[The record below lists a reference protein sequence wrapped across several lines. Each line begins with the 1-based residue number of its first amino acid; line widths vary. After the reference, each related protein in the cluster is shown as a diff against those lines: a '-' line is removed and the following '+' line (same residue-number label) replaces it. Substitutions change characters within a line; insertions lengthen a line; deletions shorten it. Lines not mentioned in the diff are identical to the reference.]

1 MDIVNRLEALEQA
14 ALEDAEK
21 KKQQSQKVEYHFDKL
36 AMYFDKDYFVKDIRI
51 KMPTIGD
58 ILKFGESRF
67 YNTFSPFFTNSTSIR
82 VQLWDMEPR
91 VDWTKIK
98 DIQVFSMLRQYL
110 YDEDVL
116 HTMLPT
122 LNISDLADF
131 KILALADDSEKLFI
145 YDPNKKEIVLTEQEY
160 MEIATYIRT
169 VLNRFPKVEKAKGK
183 TTKQWMIQEDRMKML
198 NSSKENDEENSSYL
212 LSLVS
217 SCLNHPGFKYKLEDL
232 ENMGIYRF
240 MDSVKRIQ
248 KYEQSTAVLKGMY
261 SGFVDGSKINP
272 EQYNFMGDV

>member
-1 MDIVNRLEALEQA
+1 MDIVNRLETLEQA

-36 AMYFDKDYFVKDIRI
+36 AMYFDKDYFVKDICI

-91 VDWTKIK
+91 VDWTKVK
-98 DIQVFSMLRQYL
+98 DIQVFNMLHLNLLDEEVVHSVFPDITFSDFQLMGLKNDPDKLVL
-110 YDEDVL
+110 YS
-116 HTMLPT
+116 PSQQ
-122 LNISDLADF
+122 I
-131 KILALADDSEKLFI
+131 I
-145 YDPNKKEIVLTEQEY
+145 LTESDY

-169 VLNRFPKVEKAKGK
+169 ILNRFPKVEKAKGK
-183 TTKQWMIQEDRMKML
+183 TTKQWMIQEDRMKLL
-198 NSSKENDEENSSYL
+198 NSDKENDEENSSYL

-232 ENMGIYRF
+232 ENMGLYRF

-248 KYEQSTAVLKGMY
+248 KYEHSTAVLKGMY

>member
-1 MDIVNRLEALEQA
+1 MDIVNRLETLEQA

-36 AMYFDKDYFVKDIRI
+36 AMYFDKDYFVKDICI

-67 YNTFSPFFTNSTSIR
+67 YNTFSPFITNSTSIR

-91 VDWTKIK
+91 VDWTKVK
-98 DIQVFSMLRQYL
+98 DIQVFNMLHL
-110 YDEDVL
+110 NLLDEEVVHSVFPDI
-116 HTMLPT
+116 TF
-122 LNISDLADF
+122 SDFQLMGL
-131 KILALADDSEKLFI
+131 KDDPEKLVLYSSSQQI
-145 YDPNKKEIVLTEQEY
+145 ILTEPEY

-183 TTKQWMIQEDRMKML
+183 TTKQWMIQEDRMKLL
-198 NSSKENDEENSSYL
+198 NSDKENDEENSSYL

-232 ENMGIYRF
+232 ENMGLYRF

-248 KYEQSTAVLKGMY
+248 KYEHSTAVLKGMY

>member
-1 MDIVNRLEALEQA
+1 MDIVNRLETLEKA

-67 YNTFSPFFTNSTSIR
+67 NQTFSPFFTNSTSIR

-91 VDWTKIK
+91 VDWTKVK
-98 DIQVFSMLRQYL
+98 DIQVFNMLHL
-110 YDEDVL
+110 NLLDEEVAHSVFPDI
-116 HTMLPT
+116 TF
-122 LNISDLADF
+122 SDFQLMGL
-131 KILALADDSEKLFI
+131 KDDPEKLVLYSPSQQI
-145 YDPNKKEIVLTEQEY
+145 ILTEQEY

-198 NSSKENDEENSSYL
+198 NSSKENDEANSSYL

>member
-1 MDIVNRLEALEQA
+1 MDIVNRLETLEQA

-21 KKQQSQKVEYHFDKL
+21 KKQQSQKIEYHFDKL
-36 AMYFDKDYFVKDIRI
+36 AMYFDKDYFVKDICI

-91 VDWTKIK
+91 VDWTKVK
-98 DIQVFSMLRQYL
+98 DIQVFNMLHL
-110 YDEDVL
+110 NLLDEEVVHSVFPDI
-116 HTMLPT
+116 TF
-122 LNISDLADF
+122 SDFQLMGL
-131 KILALADDSEKLFI
+131 KDDPEKLVLYSSSQQI
-145 YDPNKKEIVLTEQEY
+145 ILTEPEY

-248 KYEQSTAVLKGMY
+248 KYEHSTAVLKGMY

>member
-21 KKQQSQKVEYHFDKL
+21 KKQQSQKIEYHFDKL
-36 AMYFDKDYFVKDIRI
+36 AMYFDKDYFVKDICI

-91 VDWTKIK
+91 VDWTKVK
-98 DIQVFSMLRQYL
+98 DIQVFNMLHL
-110 YDEDVL
+110 NLLDEEVVHSVFPDI
-116 HTMLPT
+116 TF
-122 LNISDLADF
+122 SDFQLMGL
-131 KILALADDSEKLFI
+131 KDDPEKLVLYSSSQQI
-145 YDPNKKEIVLTEQEY
+145 ILTEPEY

-232 ENMGIYRF
+232 ENMGLYRF

-248 KYEQSTAVLKGMY
+248 KYEHSTAVLKGMY

>member
-1 MDIVNRLEALEQA
+1 MDIVNRLETLEQA

-36 AMYFDKDYFVKDIRI
+36 AMYFDKDYFVKDICI

-91 VDWTKIK
+91 VDWTKVK
-98 DIQVFSMLRQYL
+98 DIQVFNMLHLNLLDEEVVHSVFPDITFSDFQLMGLKDDPDKLVL
-110 YDEDVL
+110 YS
-116 HTMLPT
+116 PSQQ
-122 LNISDLADF
+122 I
-131 KILALADDSEKLFI
+131 I
-145 YDPNKKEIVLTEQEY
+145 LTESDY

-169 VLNRFPKVEKAKGK
+169 ILNRFPKVEKAKGK
-183 TTKQWMIQEDRMKML
+183 TTKQWMIQEDRMKLL
-198 NSSKENDEENSSYL
+198 NSDKENDEENSSYL

-232 ENMGIYRF
+232 ENMGLYRF

-248 KYEQSTAVLKGMY
+248 KYEHSTAVLKGMY

>member
-1 MDIVNRLEALEQA
+1 MDIVNRLETLEQA

-36 AMYFDKDYFVKDIRI
+36 AMYFDKDYFVKGICI

-91 VDWTKIK
+91 VDWTKVK
-98 DIQVFSMLRQYL
+98 DIQVFNMLHL
-110 YDEDVL
+110 NLLDEEVVHSVFPDI
-116 HTMLPT
+116 TF
-122 LNISDLADF
+122 SDFQLMGL
-131 KILALADDSEKLFI
+131 KDDPEKLVLYSSSQQI
-145 YDPNKKEIVLTEQEY
+145 ILTEPEY

-248 KYEQSTAVLKGMY
+248 KYEHSTAVLKGMY

>member
-21 KKQQSQKVEYHFDKL
+21 KKQQSQKIEYHFDKL
-36 AMYFDKDYFVKDIRI
+36 AMYFDKDYFVKDICI

-91 VDWTKIK
+91 VDWTKVK
-98 DIQVFSMLRQYL
+98 DIQVFNMLHL
-110 YDEDVL
+110 NLLDEEVVHSVFPDI
-116 HTMLPT
+116 TF
-122 LNISDLADF
+122 SDFQLMGL
-131 KILALADDSEKLFI
+131 KDDPEKLVLYSSSQQI
-145 YDPNKKEIVLTEQEY
+145 ILTEPEY

-248 KYEQSTAVLKGMY
+248 KYEHSTAVLKGMY

-272 EQYNFMGDV
+272 EKYNFMGDV

>member
-1 MDIVNRLEALEQA
+1 MDIVNKLETLEQA

-67 YNTFSPFFTNSTSIR
+67 NQTLSPFFTNSTSIR

-91 VDWTKIK
+91 VDWTKVK
-98 DIQVFSMLRQYL
+98 DIQVFNMLHL
-110 YDEDVL
+110 NLLDEEVVRSVFPDI
-116 HTMLPT
+116 TF
-122 LNISDLADF
+122 SDFQLMGL
-131 KILALADDSEKLFI
+131 KDDPEKLVLYSPSQQI
-145 YDPNKKEIVLTEQEY
+145 ILTESEY

-248 KYEQSTAVLKGMY
+248 KYEHSTAVLKGMY

>member
-1 MDIVNRLEALEQA
+1 MDIVNRLETLEQA

-36 AMYFDKDYFVKDIRI
+36 AMYFDKDYFVKDICI

-91 VDWTKIK
+91 VDWTKVK
-98 DIQVFSMLRQYL
+98 DIQVFNMLHL
-110 YDEDVL
+110 NLLDEEVVHSVFPDI
-116 HTMLPT
+116 TF
-122 LNISDLADF
+122 SDFQLMGL
-131 KILALADDSEKLFI
+131 KDDPEKLVLYSSSQQI
-145 YDPNKKEIVLTEQEY
+145 ILTEPEY

-248 KYEQSTAVLKGMY
+248 KYEHSTAVLKGMY

>member
-1 MDIVNRLEALEQA
+1 MDIVNRLETLEQA

-36 AMYFDKDYFVKDIRI
+36 AMYFDKDYFVKDICI

-67 YNTFSPFFTNSTSIR
+67 YNTFSPFITNSTSIR

-91 VDWTKIK
+91 VDWTKVK
-98 DIQVFSMLRQYL
+98 DIQVFNMLHL
-110 YDEDVL
+110 NLLDEEVVHSVFPDI
-116 HTMLPT
+116 TF
-122 LNISDLADF
+122 SDFQLMGL
-131 KILALADDSEKLFI
+131 KDDPEKLVL
-145 YDPNKKEIVLTEQEY
+145 YSSSQQIVLTEPEY

-248 KYEQSTAVLKGMY
+248 KYEHSTAVLKGMY

>member
-1 MDIVNRLEALEQA
+1 MDILNRLEALEQA

-21 KKQQSQKVEYHFDKL
+21 KKQQSQKIEYHFDKL

-91 VDWTKIK
+91 VDWTKVK
-98 DIQVFSMLRQYL
+98 DIQVFNMLHL
-110 YDEDVL
+110 NLLDEEVVHSVFPDI
-116 HTMLPT
+116 TF
-122 LNISDLADF
+122 SDFQLMGL
-131 KILALADDSEKLFI
+131 KDDPEKLVLYSSSQQI
-145 YDPNKKEIVLTEQEY
+145 ILTEPEY
-160 MEIATYIRT
+160 MEIAAYIRT

-198 NSSKENDEENSSYL
+198 NSSKENDEENSSHL

-248 KYEQSTAVLKGMY
+248 KYEHSTAVLKGMY

>member
-1 MDIVNRLEALEQA
+1 MDIVNRLETLEQA

-36 AMYFDKDYFVKDIRI
+36 AMYFDKDYFVKDICI

-67 YNTFSPFFTNSTSIR
+67 YNTFSPFITNSTSIR

-91 VDWTKIK
+91 VDWTKVK
-98 DIQVFSMLRQYL
+98 DIQVFNMLHL
-110 YDEDVL
+110 NLLDEEVVHSVFPDI
-116 HTMLPT
+116 TF
-122 LNISDLADF
+122 SDFQLMGL
-131 KILALADDSEKLFI
+131 KDDPEKLVLYSSSQQI
-145 YDPNKKEIVLTEQEY
+145 ILTEPEY

-248 KYEQSTAVLKGMY
+248 KYEHSTAVLKGMY

>member
-36 AMYFDKDYFVKDIRI
+36 AMYFDKDYYVKDIRI

-91 VDWTKIK
+91 VDWTKVK
-98 DIQVFSMLRQYL
+98 DIQVFNMLHL
-110 YDEDVL
+110 NLLDEEVVHSVFPDI
-116 HTMLPT
+116 TF
-122 LNISDLADF
+122 SDFQLMGL
-131 KILALADDSEKLFI
+131 KDDPEKLVLYSSSQQI
-145 YDPNKKEIVLTEQEY
+145 ILTEPEY

-248 KYEQSTAVLKGMY
+248 KYEHSTAVLKGMY

>member
-1 MDIVNRLEALEQA
+1 MDIVNRLETLEQA

-91 VDWTKIK
+91 VDWTKVK
-98 DIQVFSMLRQYL
+98 DIQVFNMLHL
-110 YDEDVL
+110 NLLDEEVVHSVFPDV
-116 HTMLPT
+116 TF
-122 LNISDLADF
+122 SDFQLMGL
-131 KILALADDSEKLFI
+131 KDDPEKLVLYSPSQQI
-145 YDPNKKEIVLTEQEY
+145 ILTESEY

-169 VLNRFPKVEKAKGK
+169 VLNRFPKIEKAKGK

>member
-1 MDIVNRLEALEQA
+1 MDIVNRLETLEQA

-36 AMYFDKDYFVKDIRI
+36 AMYFDKDYFVKDICI

-67 YNTFSPFFTNSTSIR
+67 YNTFSTFFTNSTSIR

-91 VDWTKIK
+91 VDWTKVK
-98 DIQVFSMLRQYL
+98 DIQVFNMLHL
-110 YDEDVL
+110 NLLDEEVVHSVFPDI
-116 HTMLPT
+116 TF
-122 LNISDLADF
+122 SDFQLMGL
-131 KILALADDSEKLFI
+131 KDDPEKLVLYSSSQQI
-145 YDPNKKEIVLTEQEY
+145 ILTEPEY

-248 KYEQSTAVLKGMY
+248 KYEHSTAVLKGMY

>member
-1 MDIVNRLEALEQA
+1 
-14 ALEDAEK
+14 
-21 KKQQSQKVEYHFDKL
+21 
-36 AMYFDKDYFVKDIRI
+36 
-51 KMPTIGD
+51 
-58 ILKFGESRF
+58 
-67 YNTFSPFFTNSTSIR
+67 
-82 VQLWDMEPR
+82 MEPR
-91 VDWTKIK
+91 VDWTKVK
-98 DIQVFSMLRQYL
+98 DIQVFNMLHL
-110 YDEDVL
+110 NLLDEEVVHSVFPDI
-116 HTMLPT
+116 TF
-122 LNISDLADF
+122 SDFQLMGL
-131 KILALADDSEKLFI
+131 KDDPEKLVLYSSSQQI
-145 YDPNKKEIVLTEQEY
+145 ILTEPEY

-248 KYEQSTAVLKGMY
+248 KYEHSTAVLKGMY

>member
-1 MDIVNRLEALEQA
+1 MDIVNRLETLEQA

-36 AMYFDKDYFVKDIRI
+36 AMYFDKDYLVKDIRI

-58 ILKFGESRF
+58 ILKFSESRF

-91 VDWTKIK
+91 VDWTKVK
-98 DIQVFSMLRQYL
+98 DIQVFNMLHL
-110 YDEDVL
+110 NLLDEEVVHSVFPDI
-116 HTMLPT
+116 TF
-122 LNISDLADF
+122 SDFQLMGL
-131 KILALADDSEKLFI
+131 KDDPEKLVLYSSSQQI
-145 YDPNKKEIVLTEQEY
+145 ILTEPEY

-248 KYEQSTAVLKGMY
+248 KYEHSTAVLKGMY

>member
-1 MDIVNRLEALEQA
+1 MDIVNRLETLEQA

-82 VQLWDMEPR
+82 VRLWDMEPR
-91 VDWTKIK
+91 VDWTKVK
-98 DIQVFSMLRQYL
+98 DIQVFNMLHL
-110 YDEDVL
+110 NLLDEEVVHSVFPDI
-116 HTMLPT
+116 TF
-122 LNISDLADF
+122 SDFQLMGL
-131 KILALADDSEKLFI
+131 KDDPEKL
-145 YDPNKKEIVLTEQEY
+145 VLYSSSQQIIFTEPEY

>member
-21 KKQQSQKVEYHFDKL
+21 KKQQSQKIEYHFDKL
-36 AMYFDKDYFVKDIRI
+36 AMYFDKDYFVKDICI

-91 VDWTKIK
+91 VDWTKVK
-98 DIQVFSMLRQYL
+98 DIQVFNMLHL
-110 YDEDVL
+110 NLHDEEVVHSVFPDI
-116 HTMLPT
+116 TF
-122 LNISDLADF
+122 SDFQLMGL
-131 KILALADDSEKLFI
+131 KDDPEKLVLYSSSQQI
-145 YDPNKKEIVLTEQEY
+145 ILTEPEY

-248 KYEQSTAVLKGMY
+248 KYEHSTAVLKGMY

>member
-1 MDIVNRLEALEQA
+1 MDIVNRLETLEQA

-36 AMYFDKDYFVKDIRI
+36 AMYFDKDYYVKDIRI

-91 VDWTKIK
+91 VDWTKVK
-98 DIQVFSMLRQYL
+98 DIQVFNMLHL
-110 YDEDVL
+110 NLLDEEVVHSVFPDI
-116 HTMLPT
+116 TF
-122 LNISDLADF
+122 SDFQLMGL
-131 KILALADDSEKLFI
+131 KDDPEKLVLYSSSQQI
-145 YDPNKKEIVLTEQEY
+145 ILTEPEY

-248 KYEQSTAVLKGMY
+248 KYEHSTAVLKGMY

>member
-21 KKQQSQKVEYHFDKL
+21 KKQQSQKIEYHFDKL
-36 AMYFDKDYFVKDIRI
+36 AMYFDKDYFVKDICI

-91 VDWTKIK
+91 VDWTKVK
-98 DIQVFSMLRQYL
+98 DIQVFNMLHL
-110 YDEDVL
+110 NLLDEEVVHSVFPDI
-116 HTMLPT
+116 TF
-122 LNISDLADF
+122 SDFQLMGL
-131 KILALADDSEKLFI
+131 KDDPEKLVLYSSSQQI
-145 YDPNKKEIVLTEQEY
+145 ILTEPEY

-198 NSSKENDEENSSYL
+198 NFSKENDEENSSYL

-248 KYEQSTAVLKGMY
+248 KYEHSTAVLKGMY

-272 EQYNFMGDV
+272 EKYNFMGDV

>member
-21 KKQQSQKVEYHFDKL
+21 KKQQSQKIEYHFDKL
-36 AMYFDKDYFVKDIRI
+36 AMYFDKDYFVKDICI

-91 VDWTKIK
+91 VDWTKVK
-98 DIQVFSMLRQYL
+98 DIQVFNMLHL
-110 YDEDVL
+110 NLLDEEVVHSVFPDI
-116 HTMLPT
+116 TF
-122 LNISDLADF
+122 SDFQLMGL
-131 KILALADDSEKLFI
+131 KDDPEKLVLYSSSQQI
-145 YDPNKKEIVLTEQEY
+145 ILTEPEY

-248 KYEQSTAVLKGMY
+248 KYEHSTAVLKGMY

>member
-1 MDIVNRLEALEQA
+1 MDIVNRLETLEQA

-36 AMYFDKDYFVKDIRI
+36 AMYFDKDYYVKDIRI

-67 YNTFSPFFTNSTSIR
+67 YNTFSPFFINSTSIR

-91 VDWTKIK
+91 VDWTKVK
-98 DIQVFSMLRQYL
+98 DIQVFNMLHL
-110 YDEDVL
+110 NLLDEEVVHSVFPDI
-116 HTMLPT
+116 TF
-122 LNISDLADF
+122 SDFQLMEL
-131 KILALADDSEKLFI
+131 KDDPEKLVLYSSSQQI
-145 YDPNKKEIVLTEQEY
+145 ILTEPEY

-169 VLNRFPKVEKAKGK
+169 VLNRLPKVEKAKGK

-248 KYEQSTAVLKGMY
+248 KYEHSTAVLKGMY

>member
-1 MDIVNRLEALEQA
+1 MDIVNRLETLEQA

-36 AMYFDKDYFVKDIRI
+36 AMYFDKDYLVKDIRI

-91 VDWTKIK
+91 VDWTKVK
-98 DIQVFSMLRQYL
+98 DIQVFNMLHL
-110 YDEDVL
+110 NLLDEEVVHSVFPDI
-116 HTMLPT
+116 TF
-122 LNISDLADF
+122 SDFQLMGL
-131 KILALADDSEKLFI
+131 KDDPEKLVLYSSSQQI
-145 YDPNKKEIVLTEQEY
+145 ILTEPEY

>member
-1 MDIVNRLEALEQA
+1 MDIVNRLEILEQA

-36 AMYFDKDYFVKDIRI
+36 AMYFDKDYYVKDIRI

-91 VDWTKIK
+91 VDWTKVK
-98 DIQVFSMLRQYL
+98 DIQVFNMLHLNLLNEEVVHSVFPDITFSDFQLMGLKDDPDKLVL
-110 YDEDVL
+110 YS
-116 HTMLPT
+116 PSQQ
-122 LNISDLADF
+122 I
-131 KILALADDSEKLFI
+131 I
-145 YDPNKKEIVLTEQEY
+145 LTESEY

-248 KYEQSTAVLKGMY
+248 KYEHSTAVLKGMY

>member
-1 MDIVNRLEALEQA
+1 MDIVNRLETLEQA

-21 KKQQSQKVEYHFDKL
+21 KKQQSQKIEYHFDKL

-67 YNTFSPFFTNSTSIR
+67 NQTFSPFFTNSTSIR

-91 VDWTKIK
+91 VDWTKVK
-98 DIQVFSMLRQYL
+98 DIQVFNILHL
-110 YDEDVL
+110 NLLDEEVTHAVFPDI
-116 HTMLPT
+116 TF
-122 LNISDLADF
+122 SDFQLMGL
-131 KILALADDSEKLFI
+131 KDDPEKLVLYSPSQQI
-145 YDPNKKEIVLTEQEY
+145 ILTEQEY

-248 KYEQSTAVLKGMY
+248 KYEHSTAVLKGMY
-261 SGFVDGSKINP
+261 SGFVDSSKINP

>member
-21 KKQQSQKVEYHFDKL
+21 KKQQSQKIEYYFDKL
-36 AMYFDKDYFVKDIRI
+36 AMYFDKDYFVKDICI

-91 VDWTKIK
+91 VDWTKVK
-98 DIQVFSMLRQYL
+98 DIQVFNMLHL
-110 YDEDVL
+110 NLLDEEVVHSVFPDI
-116 HTMLPT
+116 TF
-122 LNISDLADF
+122 SDFQLMGL
-131 KILALADDSEKLFI
+131 KDDPEKLVLYSSSQQI
-145 YDPNKKEIVLTEQEY
+145 ILTEPEY

-169 VLNRFPKVEKAKGK
+169 VLDRFPKVEKAKGK

-248 KYEQSTAVLKGMY
+248 KYEHSTAVLKGMY

>member
-1 MDIVNRLEALEQA
+1 MDIVNRLETLEQA

-21 KKQQSQKVEYHFDKL
+21 KKHQSQKVEYHFDKL

-67 YNTFSPFFTNSTSIR
+67 NQTLSPFFTNSTSIR

-91 VDWTKIK
+91 VDWTKVK
-98 DIQVFSMLRQYL
+98 DIQVFNMLHL
-110 YDEDVL
+110 NLLDEEVVHSVFPDI
-116 HTMLPT
+116 TF
-122 LNISDLADF
+122 SDFQLMGL
-131 KILALADDSEKLFI
+131 KDDPEKLVLYSSSQQI
-145 YDPNKKEIVLTEQEY
+145 ILTEPEY

-248 KYEQSTAVLKGMY
+248 KYEHSTAVLKGMY

>member
-1 MDIVNRLEALEQA
+1 MDIVNRLETLEQA

-21 KKQQSQKVEYHFDKL
+21 KKHQSQKVEYHFDKL

-91 VDWTKIK
+91 VDWTKVK
-98 DIQVFSMLRQYL
+98 DIQVFNMLHL
-110 YDEDVL
+110 NLLDEEVVHSVFPDI
-116 HTMLPT
+116 TF
-122 LNISDLADF
+122 SDFQLMGL
-131 KILALADDSEKLFI
+131 KDDPEKLVLYSSSQQI
-145 YDPNKKEIVLTEQEY
+145 ILTEPEY

-248 KYEQSTAVLKGMY
+248 KYEHSTAVLKGMY

>member
-1 MDIVNRLEALEQA
+1 MDIVNRLETLEQA

-36 AMYFDKDYFVKDIRI
+36 AMYFDKDYFVKDICI

-58 ILKFGESRF
+58 ILKFGEFRF
-67 YNTFSPFFTNSTSIR
+67 YNTFSPFITNSTSIR

-91 VDWTKIK
+91 VDWTKVK
-98 DIQVFSMLRQYL
+98 DIQVFNMLHL
-110 YDEDVL
+110 NLLDEEVVHSVFPDI
-116 HTMLPT
+116 TF
-122 LNISDLADF
+122 SDFQLMGL
-131 KILALADDSEKLFI
+131 KDDHEKLVLYSSSQQI
-145 YDPNKKEIVLTEQEY
+145 ILTEPEY

-248 KYEQSTAVLKGMY
+248 KYEHSTAVLKGMY

>member
-21 KKQQSQKVEYHFDKL
+21 KKQQSQKIEYHFDKL
-36 AMYFDKDYFVKDIRI
+36 AMYFDKDYFVKDICI

-91 VDWTKIK
+91 VDWTKVK
-98 DIQVFSMLRQYL
+98 DIQVFNMLHL
-110 YDEDVL
+110 NLLDEEVVHSVFPDL
-116 HTMLPT
+116 TF
-122 LNISDLADF
+122 SDFQLMGL
-131 KILALADDSEKLFI
+131 KDDPEKLVLYSSSQQI
-145 YDPNKKEIVLTEQEY
+145 ILTEPEY

-248 KYEQSTAVLKGMY
+248 KYEHSTAVLKGMY

>member
-1 MDIVNRLEALEQA
+1 MDIVNRLETLEQA

-21 KKQQSQKVEYHFDKL
+21 KKQQSQKVKYHFDKL
-36 AMYFDKDYFVKDIRI
+36 AMYFDKDYFVKDICI

-67 YNTFSPFFTNSTSIR
+67 YNTFSPFITNSTSIR

-91 VDWTKIK
+91 VDWTKVK
-98 DIQVFSMLRQYL
+98 DIQVFDMLHL
-110 YDEDVL
+110 NLLDEEVVHSVFPDI
-116 HTMLPT
+116 TF
-122 LNISDLADF
+122 SDFQLMGL
-131 KILALADDSEKLFI
+131 KDDPEKLVLYSSSQQI
-145 YDPNKKEIVLTEQEY
+145 ILTEPEY

-248 KYEQSTAVLKGMY
+248 KYEHSTAVLKGMY

>member
-1 MDIVNRLEALEQA
+1 MDIVNRLETLEQA

-91 VDWTKIK
+91 VDWTKVK
-98 DIQVFSMLRQYL
+98 DIQVFNMLHL
-110 YDEDVL
+110 NLLDEEVVHSVFPDI
-116 HTMLPT
+116 TF
-122 LNISDLADF
+122 SDFQLMGL
-131 KILALADDSEKLFI
+131 KDDPEKLVLYSSSQQI
-145 YDPNKKEIVLTEQEY
+145 ILTEPEY

-248 KYEQSTAVLKGMY
+248 KYEHSTAVLKGMY